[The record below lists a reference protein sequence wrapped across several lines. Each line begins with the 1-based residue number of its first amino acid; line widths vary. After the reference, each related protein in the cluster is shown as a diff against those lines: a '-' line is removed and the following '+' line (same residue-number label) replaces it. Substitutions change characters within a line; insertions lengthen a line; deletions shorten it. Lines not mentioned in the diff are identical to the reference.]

1 VTVYNDQ
8 IDENLSLSP
17 AQSLLYLQ
25 YPVLSEGLKVSQL
38 MDVVKALNGV
48 IGENFTLSELLTPYY
63 AITMAETIAID
74 QGETVNHHFNLTV
87 AEQALFASQ
96 LSSAWPVTISEA
108 LTITAA
114 QVVQIAITVMEA
126 LQLEDVMIPSI
137 MYHMSLAERLVVA
150 DALTRFM
157 GADIIESLT
166 ITPAMNPE
174 AFRTAQVDENITIT
188 PALTPQ
194 LIFRLTCSEELE
206 LTADEAVRMILSAE
220 IDETI
225 EIAGAYLAPNGSV
238 TTWVMNT
245 RTAGVTEYQNYAF
258 NSFARVGNKYLGAAD
273 DGLYELLGDKDDGDD
288 IIGTIRS
295 GFAQWSGTHLGSFKG
310 AYIAV
315 AGAGDY
321 VLRILTR
328 DGKTFNYRVTAADGR
343 SAKVDMGKGLRSRYF
358 AFELVSTGQD
368 FDLDTL
374 EFIPLV
380 ADRRV

>member
-1 VTVYNDQ
+1 VTIYNDT
-8 IDENLSLSP
+8 IAENLSLSLVD
-17 AQSLLYLQ
+17 QLQ
-25 YPVLSEGLKVSQL
+25 VATTLSERLIVSQL
-38 MDVVKALNGV
+38 MDVIKSQDGLIA
-48 IGENFTLSELLTPYY
+48 ENLTLSDVLTPYY
-63 AITMAETIAID
+63 AITMVERIAID
-74 QGETVNHHFNLTV
+74 LADTVNHHFNLTI

-96 LSSAWPVTISEA
+96 LSSAWPVEVSEL
-108 LTITAA
+108 LTLTAA
-114 QVVQIAITVMEA
+114 QVVQTAVTVMEA
-126 LQLEDVMIPSI
+126 LQLEDVVVPSM
-137 MYHMSLAERLVVA
+137 MYHMSLAERLLVA
-150 DALTRFM
+150 DALARFM
-157 GADIIESLT
+157 SAEVIENLT

-174 AFRTAQVDENITIT
+174 AFRTGQIDETIT
-188 PALTPQ
+188 LAGALTPQ
-194 LIFRLTCSEELE
+194 FILRVSCDETLE
-206 LTADEAVRMILSAE
+206 LTADEAVRMIFSAE

-245 RTAGVTEYQNYAF
+245 RTGGVTEYQNYAF

-288 IIGTIRS
+288 IIATIRS
-295 GFAQWSGTHLGSFKG
+295 GFAQWSGTHLGSFKA
-310 AYIAV
+310 AYLAV
-315 AGAGDY
+315 AGVGDY
-321 VLRILTR
+321 VLRVLTR

-343 SAKVDMGKGLRSRYF
+343 TVKVNMGKGLRSRYF